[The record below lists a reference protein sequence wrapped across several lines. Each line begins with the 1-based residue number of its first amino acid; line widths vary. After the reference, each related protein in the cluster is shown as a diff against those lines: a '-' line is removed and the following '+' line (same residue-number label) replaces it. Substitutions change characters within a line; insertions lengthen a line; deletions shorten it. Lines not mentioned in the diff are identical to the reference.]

1 MVRPQSRFRTVF
13 SGLSL
18 PVEALLKRD
27 APAVLA
33 TLHAGLR
40 SRAHKTFVAELPVR
54 RSALAKTKN
63 CRALSVSWRWD
74 ERWLSGR
81 RVSSLRRVN
90 KLKHQTSTHRRTTMK
105 IMVGIDLHSNNA
117 LCGLM
122 DQSGRRLVHK
132 KLPCD
137 LSAIL
142 QFLEPYKD
150 RIATLAVEST
160 FNWYWLVDG
169 LQDHGYHVVLA
180 HPARMQPYRGKKHT
194 DDVSDAYFL
203 AELLRLN
210 LLPACH
216 IYERQTRPVR
226 DLLRR
231 RLLLVRQRTTLILS
245 FKSLNERTLGQRVA
259 LARVKTMKPAEA
271 QARFTDPAD
280 QLLSGE
286 QITLMGHLT
295 DSIKKLEQHIL
306 KVAGKTPAYQRLQ
319 ELPGVGKIL
328 GLTIALET
336 GDAKRFAD
344 AGHFASYCRC
354 VKSLRQSN
362 DKKKGE
368 NHRKCGNQYLAW
380 AFVEA
385 AHFACRYDDQCR
397 RFYDRKKQQTNPIIA
412 TKALACK
419 LAKAAWH
426 VMAEDVPYDA
436 ERVFGPVSKKHLG
449 ETRREPAKGS
459 GPPSQKN

>member
-1 MVRPQSRFRTVF
+1 
-13 SGLSL
+13 
-18 PVEALLKRD
+18 
-27 APAVLA
+27 
-33 TLHAGLR
+33 
-40 SRAHKTFVAELPVR
+40 
-54 RSALAKTKN
+54 
-63 CRALSVSWRWD
+63 
-74 ERWLSGR
+74 
-81 RVSSLRRVN
+81 
-90 KLKHQTSTHRRTTMK
+90 MK

-122 DQSGRRLVHK
+122 DEKGRRLVHK

-137 LSAIL
+137 LGAIL
-142 QFLEPYKD
+142 QLLKPHQK
-150 RIATLAVEST
+150 RIATIAIEST

-180 HPARMQPYRGKKHT
+180 NPAAMQPYSGMKHT

-203 AELLRLN
+203 AELLRLRFAAHRPSPRPPDPPRARS
-210 LLPACH
+210 PAP
-216 IYERQTRPVR
+216 PVAAGAPAHHA
-226 DLLRR
+226 DPELQEP
-231 RLLLVRQRTTLILS
+231 QRTHPGPA
-245 FKSLNERTLGQRVA
+245 RALG
-259 LARVKTMKPAEA
+259 RVKTMKATEA
-271 QARFTDPAD
+271 QARFTAPAD

-295 DSIKKLEQHIL
+295 DAITKMEQHIL
-306 KVAGKTPAYQRLQ
+306 GVAGKCAAYQRLQ
-319 ELPGVGKIL
+319 ELPGIGKIL

-344 AGHFASYCRC
+344 AGNFASYCRC

-362 DKKKGE
+362 GKKKGE
-368 NHRKCGNQYLAW
+368 NNRKCGNKYLAW

-397 RFYDRKKQQTNPIIA
+397 RFYDRKKQQTNPVIA

-436 ERVFGPVSKKHLG
+436 ERVFGPGKKNDLG
-449 ETRREPAKGS
+449 ETGREPANGS
-459 GPPSQKN
+459 GHPSQQN

>member
-1 MVRPQSRFRTVF
+1 
-13 SGLSL
+13 
-18 PVEALLKRD
+18 
-27 APAVLA
+27 
-33 TLHAGLR
+33 
-40 SRAHKTFVAELPVR
+40 
-54 RSALAKTKN
+54 
-63 CRALSVSWRWD
+63 
-74 ERWLSGR
+74 
-81 RVSSLRRVN
+81 
-90 KLKHQTSTHRRTTMK
+90 MK

-122 DQSGRRLVHK
+122 DESGRRLVHQ

-137 LSAIL
+137 MASIL
-142 QFLEPYKD
+142 QMLKPYKE
-150 RIATLAVEST
+150 RIATVAIEST

-169 LQDHGYHVVLA
+169 LQDHGYQVVLA
-180 HPARMQPYRGKKHT
+180 NPARMKPYSGKKHT

-210 LLPACH
+210 ILPTGH
-216 IYERQTRPVR
+216 LYDRQTRPVR

-231 RLLLVRQRTTLILS
+231 RLLLVHQRTTLILS
-245 FKSLNERTLGQRVA
+245 FKSLHERTLGQRVP
-259 LARVKTMKPAEA
+259 LARVKAMKPEEA
-271 QARFTDPAD
+271 QAHFTDPAD

-286 QITLMGHLT
+286 QITLMGQLS
-295 DSIKKLEQHIL
+295 DSIKKLEGHIL
-306 KVAGKTPAYQRLQ
+306 NLVGKWPTYQRLQ
-319 ELPGVGKIL
+319 ELPGIGKIL

-368 NHRKCGNQYLAW
+368 NNRKCGNRYLAW

-385 AHFACRYDDQCR
+385 AHFGCRYDDQCR
-397 RFYDRKKQQTNPIIA
+397 RFYDRKKQQTNPVIA

-426 VMAEDVPYDA
+426 VMAEDAPYDA
-436 ERVFGPVSKKHLG
+436 ARVFGPSKQKSDFG
-449 ETRREPAKGS
+449 ETGREPAQGS
-459 GPPSQKN
+459 GHPSQQD

>member
-1 MVRPQSRFRTVF
+1 
-13 SGLSL
+13 
-18 PVEALLKRD
+18 
-27 APAVLA
+27 
-33 TLHAGLR
+33 
-40 SRAHKTFVAELPVR
+40 
-54 RSALAKTKN
+54 
-63 CRALSVSWRWD
+63 
-74 ERWLSGR
+74 
-81 RVSSLRRVN
+81 
-90 KLKHQTSTHRRTTMK
+90 MK

-122 DQSGRRLVHK
+122 DETGRRLIHK

-137 LSAIL
+137 LTTIL
-142 QFLEPYKD
+142 QLLAPYKN
-150 RIATLAVEST
+150 RIATIALEST

-169 LQDHGYHVVLA
+169 LQDHGYPVMLA
-180 HPARMQPYRGKKHT
+180 NPAAMQPYSGMKHT

-210 LLPACH
+210 LLPTGHLCD
-216 IYERQTRPVR
+216 RQTRPVR

-231 RLLLVRQRTTLILS
+231 RQLLVHQRTTLILS
-245 FKSLNERTLGQRVA
+245 FKSLNERTLGQRVP
-259 LARVKTMKPAEA
+259 LARVKGMNPDEA
-271 QARFTDPAD
+271 QARFTAPAD
-280 QLLSGE
+280 QLLGRQ
-286 QITLMGHLT
+286 QITLIGHLT
-295 DSIKKLEQHIL
+295 DAITQMEQHIL
-306 KVAGKTPAYQRLQ
+306 EVAGKWASYQRLQ
-319 ELPGVGKIL
+319 QLPGIAKIL

-362 DKKKGE
+362 GKKKGE
-368 NHRKCGNQYLAW
+368 NNRKCGNRYLAW

-385 AHFACRYDDQCR
+385 AHFACRHDEQCR
-397 RFYDRKKQQTNPIIA
+397 RFYDRKKQQTNPVIA

-436 ERVFGPVSKKHLG
+436 TRVFGPGKKTDFG
-449 ETRREPAKGS
+449 ETGREPAKGS
-459 GPPSQKN
+459 GPSSQPN